1 MTDEAPKKRPVGR
14 PTKYKPEYCE
24 RVLELAEGGSGPA
37 EYAADFGVDRTTLY
51 DWAAAHEEF
60 STSLSRAKILE
71 QAWWERAGRNGMY
84 LDKFN
89 ALVWKTSV
97 QARFRDDYTE
107 RKVTEVSGPEGGAIK
122 FEAKTVD
129 ARSLDPEQREALKQI
144 LLAAK
149 GESK

>member
-1 MTDEAPKKRPVGR
+1 MTDDAPKKRPVGR

-24 RVLELAEGGSGPA
+24 RVLELAKEGKGWAS
-37 EYAADFGVDRTTLY
+37 YAAEFEIDRISLY
-51 DWAAAHEEF
+51 DWAEKHEEF
-60 STSLSRAKILE
+60 STALRRAKVLE
-71 QAWWERAGRNGMY
+71 QEWWENAGRQG
-84 LDKFN
+84 LGADKFN

-129 ARSLDPEQREALKQI
+129 ARSLDPDQREALKQI
-144 LLAAK
+144 LLSAK
-149 GESK
+149 GEGK